1 MTWFS
6 GLEEICQPDVP
17 LRDHTWYGLGGP
29 ARWLCTPRDEDQLAE
44 LLRRCGMQNVPWRI
58 LGQGANIVV
67 RDEGVE
73 GAVIKLAGPPW
84 DTIAFDRPRVYAG
97 GGADFTKVVRQT
109 VDRGLAGLE
118 HLAGIPGTVGGVIR
132 MNAGGRHGHVGQC
145 IQDVRVMTPDGTRQT
160 RTAAQMAF
168 GYRTSKLDGGVV
180 LGATFALQPADPQAT
195 LDRFRRIWHEKAESQ
210 PAVSARSA
218 GCIFKNP
225 PGQAAG
231 ALLDQAGLKRRRCGG
246 AEISP
251 KHANFI
257 VAHPGATAQNV
268 LDLIALAREA
278 VHNRTGIALELE
290 VEVW

>member
-1 MTWFS
+1 M
-6 GLEEICQPDVP
+6 G
-17 LRDHTWYGLGGP
+17 
-29 ARWLCTPRDEDQLAE
+29 
-44 LLRRCGMQNVPWRI
+44 
-58 LGQGANIVV
+58 
-67 RDEGVE
+67 
-73 GAVIKLAGPPW
+73 
-84 DTIAFDRPRVYAG
+84 
-97 GGADFTKVVRQT
+97 
-109 VDRGLAGLE
+109 
-118 HLAGIPGTVGGVIR
+118 
-132 MNAGGRHGHVGQC
+132 
-145 IQDVRVMTPDGTRQT
+145 
-160 RTAAQMAF
+160 F

-246 AEISP
+246 AEVSP

-278 VHNRTGIALELE
+278 VRKRTGIVLELE
-290 VEVW
+290 VEIW